1 MKRINRMLCLI
12 LLLALPARALAL
24 NGQTYDVFKQYYE
37 ENVTFIN
44 ENDNR
49 HLLPLQFSKQK
60 TGVDTQQRIVYR
72 LEGNVLSAVVTTD
85 AISSVIESCVITLTA
100 PANMEYGSAAYRDF
114 AISGYHSYA
123 LLMAMQ
129 STENAADRYPLVTQ
143 VVQGMAD
150 GSGDYTTQTGVYTLH
165 AQRVEQSAVLEFTNN
180 GLFPAEPQ
188 STLGVEDDAAAPAES
203 PDSQDEK
210 VG

>member
-129 STENAADRYPLVTQ
+129 STENAADRYLLVTQ

-165 AQRVEQSAVLEFTNN
+165 AQRVEQS
-180 GLFPAEPQ
+180 
-188 STLGVEDDAAAPAES
+188 
-203 PDSQDEK
+203 
-210 VG
+210 